1 MFIHF
6 IVPSEDKL
14 HKRIKAASHAL
25 RKEKEIKSASSIA
38 NIFVYDQW
46 SFSSL
51 LLPLTYHN
59 LLLSSQKRDTEIY

>member
-1 MFIHF
+1 MSTHF

-14 HKRIKAASHAL
+14 QKKKAASLAL
-25 RKEKEIKSASSIA
+25 REEKEIKSVSSIA

-46 SFSSL
+46 SFSSF
-51 LLPLTYHN
+51 LLPLTYNN